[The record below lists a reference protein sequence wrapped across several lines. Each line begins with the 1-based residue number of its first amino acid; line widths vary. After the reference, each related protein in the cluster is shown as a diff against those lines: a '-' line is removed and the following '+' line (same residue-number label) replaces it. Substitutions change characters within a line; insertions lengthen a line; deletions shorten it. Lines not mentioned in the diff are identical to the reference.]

1 MSVKKK
7 LLSGKAF
14 SWGYEFAVGSRGD
27 RQRYKQ
33 GGFAT
38 RSEAINAESA
48 KRLEIER
55 GETTK
60 DTSTLGA
67 AIEKFFADRGETM
80 SPKTLDRYRELAN
93 YLSPNLTAMPISKVR
108 AMDLHEEWRRLLASG
123 GHDGQHGII
132 PTVPCTSCGAEIRQS
147 CRDDETALHRAH
159 DARRNDWL
167 AWQVAH
173 PETARPLSAKTVR
186 NVASVVSSACSWAVL
201 YGLISTNPATASK
214 PPSGPK
220 RKGLALAPSQ
230 VDLMVQAAS
239 ATWLMDFLEVEAG
252 LGIRRGE
259 ALALRW
265 SDIVDGVA
273 SITRSL
279 CQVRQTLHWKGT
291 KTGEERNVKIPGITM
306 AAFERHRAEQ
316 AKARAAF
323 PDYNRSLD
331 LVFADPGGDPLKPDS
346 VSSKVSLL
354 CRKLKLPEG
363 TSLHTLRHSHFSQL
377 VADGADVGAV
387 AARAGHANAGTTL
400 GIYTHAIP
408 GKSDLSDQWEKL
420 QGKKSAPV
428 KTQ

>member
-1 MSVKKK
+1 
-7 LLSGKAF
+7 
-14 SWGYEFAVGSRGD
+14 
-27 RQRYKQ
+27 
-33 GGFAT
+33 
-38 RSEAINAESA
+38 
-48 KRLEIER
+48 
-55 GETTK
+55 
-60 DTSTLGA
+60 
-67 AIEKFFADRGETM
+67 
-80 SPKTLDRYRELAN
+80 
-93 YLSPNLTAMPISKVR
+93 
-108 AMDLHEEWRRLLASG
+108 
-123 GHDGQHGII
+123 
-132 PTVPCTSCGAEIRQS
+132 
-147 CRDDETALHRAH
+147 
-159 DARRNDWL
+159 
-167 AWQVAH
+167 
-173 PETARPLSAKTVR
+173 
-186 NVASVVSSACSWAVL
+186 
-201 YGLISTNPATASK
+201 
-214 PPSGPK
+214 
-220 RKGLALAPSQ
+220 
-230 VDLMVQAAS
+230 
-239 ATWLMDFLEVEAG
+239 MDFLEVEAG
-252 LGIRRGE
+252 FGIRRGE

-316 AKARAAF
+316 DKARAAF

-354 CRKLKLPEG
+354 CRSLKLPKG

-420 QGKKSAPV
+420 QGKKSATV